1 MLTSIESNDR
11 FTLKQ
16 RLHFHIDRLQ
26 FLFDCCTVWFLLSFM
41 SRNIELLLNL
51 VYHLLLV
58 RSESQQ
64 PDKLDGVLS
73 VIVEVL
79 ILSCHHE
86 RKTLMCA
93 LQTHSEIK
101 ERDVQTHKSLQCIV

>member
-16 RLHFHIDRLQ
+16 RLHFHINREQ
-26 FLFDCCTVWFLLSFM
+26 FLFDCCTVRFILCFICNL

-64 PDKLDGVLS
+64 PDKFDGVLS

-86 RKTLMCA
+86 RKTLMGA
-93 LQTHSEIK
+93 L
-101 ERDVQTHKSLQCIV
+101 